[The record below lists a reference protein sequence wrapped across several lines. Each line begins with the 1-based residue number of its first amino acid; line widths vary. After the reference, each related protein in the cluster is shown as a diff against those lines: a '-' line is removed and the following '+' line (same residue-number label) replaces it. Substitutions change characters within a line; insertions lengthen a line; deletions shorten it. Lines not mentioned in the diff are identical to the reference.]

1 VNLFYELEQPDKSWP
16 NPYIPQPPTNALQQI
31 QSAGY
36 LIRETLFTAVAE
48 REPFFANYKTK
59 RRTKMD
65 PVQANALPFLGI
77 YLGKEKM
84 GPDGDANA
92 GDTRFSHTLPIHFS
106 VIIAN
111 NNADDAERT
120 LDQAYNRIMQRIFR
134 DAWVMNVLRTTN
146 PWSHLENAGDVKIE
160 SVVNG
165 QKETVFGLASG
176 NNETPIGELR
186 YVMSVFFRSPW
197 DPVF

>member
-1 VNLFYELEQPDKSWP
+1 LYWELEQKPQTWP
-16 NPYIPQPPTNALQQI
+16 TLFVPQPPVDALQQI

-48 REPFFANYKTK
+48 REPFFADYKTK

-65 PVQANALPFLGI
+65 PVKPELLPFLGI
-77 YLGKEKM
+77 YLGKEAM

-106 VIIAN
+106 VVIAN
-111 NNADDAERT
+111 NNPEDAERT
-120 LDQAYNRIMQRIFR
+120 LDQAFQRIMQRIFR
-134 DAWVMNVLRTTN
+134 DPWVMNVLRTTN
-146 PWSHLENAGDVKIE
+146 PWSGLANAGDVKLE
-160 SVVNG
+160 SVVRG
-165 QKETVFGLASG
+165 QREIVFGAAGGS
-176 NNETPIGELR
+176 NETPIGELR
-186 YVMSVFFRSPW
+186 YAFSTFFRSTW